1 MSKESL
7 VVANCPSCGSPDIR
21 QVRGKWVGTYKGE
34 TYAVK
39 DLEYFS
45 CPNCHEKIYPP
56 AAMHQIQEASP
67 AYAELRGKHS
77 GRRAAPKPAA

>member
-1 MSKESL
+1 MRDENPVISI
-7 VVANCPSCGSPDIR
+7 CPTCGSSEIR
-21 QVRGKWVGTYKGE
+21 KVRGKWVSTYKGE
-34 TYAVK
+34 TFAVK

-56 AAMHQIQEASP
+56 AAMRRIQETSP

-77 GRRAAPKPAA
+77 GQRAAPKPAA